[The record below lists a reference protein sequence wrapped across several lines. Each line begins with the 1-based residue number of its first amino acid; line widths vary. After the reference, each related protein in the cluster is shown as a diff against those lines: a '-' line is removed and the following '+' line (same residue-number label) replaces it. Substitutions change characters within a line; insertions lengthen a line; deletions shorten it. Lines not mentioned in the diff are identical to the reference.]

1 MRRLF
6 CMIVSGAVAIG
17 FYSNAMAQTQ
27 PQSAPLKLMQTIELP
42 GVTGRIDH
50 MAMDVKSNRLFV
62 AALGTKTVEVID
74 LTAGK
79 VAHTITGLREPQG
92 IFYTPESNLLF
103 VADGDLGVCRVYD
116 ASTYK
121 LVRSEPDLKDA
132 DNIKFDQASAHT
144 YGVGLVHVG
153 YGSGTASG
161 LRALDSRDG
170 RPMFEIPLDGHP
182 ESFVV
187 LWATTRMYVNVPSAG
202 YIAVA
207 DSGRRRVIAKWPVEG
222 FKDFFPMAL
231 DEADQRLFVASR
243 TPPALL
249 VFDTKSGNMLTNVET
264 VKDADDL
271 FYDAAHKRIYIS
283 GGEGLIGIFKQGES
297 DHYGLVAKLPSSP
310 GARTSLFVPEANRFY
325 VAAPRNAGKPAKIL
339 VYEPQS

>member
-1 MRRLF
+1 MRRLL
-6 CMIVSGAVAIG
+6 CVIVLGALGTGLWCTA
-17 FYSNAMAQTQ
+17 AAQNQ
-27 PQSAPLKLMQTIELP
+27 QRPAPLKLVQTIELP

-50 MAMDVKSNRLFV
+50 LAMDVKGNRLFV
-62 AALGTKTVEVID
+62 AALGNKTVEVID
-74 LTAGK
+74 LASGK
-79 VAHTITGLREPQG
+79 VVHTISGLKEPQG
-92 IFYTPESNLLF
+92 IFYAPESNLLF
-103 VADGDLGVCRVYD
+103 VADGQLGTCRIYD
-116 ASTYK
+116 GSTYK

-132 DNIKFDQASAHT
+132 DNIKLDERSART

-182 ESFVV
+182 ESFVA
-187 LWATTRMYVNVPSAG
+187 LKATTGMFVNVPSAG

-231 DEADQRLFVASR
+231 DEPDQRLFTASR

-249 VFDTKSGNMLTNVET
+249 IFDTKSGKMVAHVEA
-264 VKDADDL
+264 VGDADDL
-271 FYDAAHKRIYIS
+271 SYDAAHKRIYMS
-283 GGEGLIGIFKQGES
+283 GGEGMIGIFEQHDA
-297 DHYGLVAKLPSSP
+297 DHYALAVKLPSSA
-310 GARTSLFVPEANRFY
+310 GGRTSLLVPEMNRFY
-325 VAAPRNAGKPAKIL
+325 VAAPSNAGKSAKVL

>member
-1 MRRLF
+1 MKHLF
-6 CMIVSGAVAIG
+6 CVILLGALASGLCRIAA
-17 FYSNAMAQTQ
+17 AQNQ
-27 PQSAPLKLMQTIELP
+27 QSAPLKLLQTIELP

-50 MAMDVKSNRLFV
+50 MAIDVKGNRLFL
-62 AALGTKTVEVID
+62 AELGNKTVDVID

-79 VAHTITGLREPQG
+79 VVHTISGLKEPQG
-92 IFYTPESNLLF
+92 IFYTAESDLLF
-103 VADGDLGVCRVYD
+103 VADGQLDTCRIYN

-121 LVRSEPDLKDA
+121 LVRTEPDLKDA

-144 YGVGLVHVG
+144 YGVGLVQVG

-182 ESFVV
+182 ESFVA
-187 LWATTRMYVNVPSAG
+187 LKSTTRMYVNVPSAG

-231 DEADQRLFVASR
+231 DEADQRLFIASR

-249 VFDTKSGNMLTNVET
+249 VFDTKSGKMIANVEA
-264 VKDADDL
+264 VGDADDL
-271 FYDAAHKRIYIS
+271 FYDAAHRRIYMS
-283 GGEGLIGIFKQGES
+283 GGAGTIAIFEQRDL
-297 DHYGLVAKLPSSP
+297 DHYALLTKMRSDP
-310 GARTSLFVPEANRFY
+310 GARTSLLVPEVNRFY
-325 VAAPRNAGKPAKIL
+325 VAAPANSSKPAKIF